1 MKKKIQA
8 SGHFRRVL
16 TSELLKE
23 IVAESVEQLST
34 LDFDTLAFIGL
45 SGATVAPIIAHQ
57 MGKELLM
64 VRKNGGQDNS
74 NSSQWIEGNVGAK
87 RVVIVDDLISSGK
100 TMSQMMRAL
109 RYTQHNNSKDLKVV
123 GLLLHMWYC
132 TEKNDY
138 KAQLFNLE
146 PGSKRR
152 IQLEGLLNVSHHDGK
167 LDLYEQY
174 DYSAD
179 PSLFESTTE
188 VPLTEVEVML

>member
-1 MKKKIQA
+1 MEKKIKA
-8 SGHFRRVL
+8 SGHFSRVL
-16 TSELLKE
+16 SSELLKE
-23 IVAESVEQLST
+23 IVVESVQQLST
-34 LDFDTLAFIGL
+34 LDFDTLAFTGL
-45 SGATVAPIIAHQ
+45 SGAIVAPIIANQ

-64 VRKNGGQDNS
+64 VRKNGGQDGS
-74 NSSQWIEGNVGAK
+74 YSSQWIEGHVGAK

-132 TEKNDY
+132 IKKNDY
-138 KAQLFNLE
+138 KAQLFSLE

-152 IQLEGLLNVSHHDGK
+152 IQLEGLLNSSHCEK
-167 LDLYEQY
+167 LSLYEQY

-179 PSLFESTTE
+179 PSLFEGTTE
-188 VPLTEVEVML
+188 VPLTEFNVVL